1 MYPMNKE
8 LEDLNTNDIL
18 FLNILEKEG
27 KIYGCSL
34 INLLSPIKCEI
45 LYYSY
50 CSNIDES
57 LNMKITKFNKESVI
71 TEEKMIEELNK
82 ILSFKIHSDK
92 IILTNKISSK
102 IKGKCVLFSNQFK
115 FDYED
120 IKNSLDYTRNEEK
133 LYSLDLEDVL
143 SQNLLHITFLF
154 LSYRF
159 V

>member
-1 MYPMNKE
+1 
-8 LEDLNTNDIL
+8 
-18 FLNILEKEG
+18 
-27 KIYGCSL
+27 
-34 INLLSPIKCEI
+34 
-45 LYYSY
+45 
-50 CSNIDES
+50 
-57 LNMKITKFNKESVI
+57 
-71 TEEKMIEELNK
+71 MIEELNK

-120 IKNSLDYTRNEEK
+120 IKNSLDYVRNEEK
-133 LYSLDLEDVL
+133 GYSLDLEDVL
-143 SQNLLHITFLF
+143 SQNLLYITFLF